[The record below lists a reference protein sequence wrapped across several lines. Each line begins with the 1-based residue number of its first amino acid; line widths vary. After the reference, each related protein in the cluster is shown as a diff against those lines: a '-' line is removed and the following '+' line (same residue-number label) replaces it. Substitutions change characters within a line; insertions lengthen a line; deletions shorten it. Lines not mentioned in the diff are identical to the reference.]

1 MRKKSPQMDGSKPE
15 TFLLAPSSSFACLLL
30 LAGAATVALAETATP
45 LAALLVQPI
54 GDGGIRLPGDATAP
68 AMTTGGGG
76 GGGPPAEG
84 STAERRRPPL
94 DRAASFELM
103 ERKAVH
109 VQA

>member
-1 MRKKSPQMDGSKPE
+1 MDGSKPE

-30 LAGAATVALAETATP
+30 LAV
-45 LAALLVQPI
+45 AALLVQPI

-84 STAERRRPPL
+84 STAERRRPAL
-94 DRAASFELM
+94 DRAASFVLM

>member
-1 MRKKSPQMDGSKPE
+1 VRKKSPQMDGSKPE

-30 LAGAATVALAETATP
+30 LAV
-45 LAALLVQPI
+45 AALLVQPI

-76 GGGPPAEG
+76 SGGPPAEG
-84 STAERRRPPL
+84 STAERRPRLRRPAL
-94 DRAASFELM
+94 DRAASFVLM

>member
-54 GDGGIRLPGDATAP
+54 GDSGTRLPGDATAP

-76 GGGPPAEG
+76 GGPPAEG
-84 STAERRRPPL
+84 ATAERRPPL
-94 DRAASFELM
+94 DRAASFVLV

>member
-1 MRKKSPQMDGSKPE
+1 MDGSKPE
-15 TFLLAPSSSFACLLL
+15 TFRLAPSSSFACLLL
-30 LAGAATVALAETATP
+30 LAVAATVALAETATP

-76 GGGPPAEG
+76 SGGPPAEG
-84 STAERRRPPL
+84 STAERRPRLRRPAL
-94 DRAASFELM
+94 DRAASFVLM